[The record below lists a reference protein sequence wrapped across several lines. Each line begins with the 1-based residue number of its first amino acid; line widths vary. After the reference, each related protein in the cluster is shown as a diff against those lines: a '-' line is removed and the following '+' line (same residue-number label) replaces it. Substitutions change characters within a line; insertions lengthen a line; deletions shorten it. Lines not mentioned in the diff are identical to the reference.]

1 MGRAQMDQGIQ
12 EVVLNMTKK
21 YKDKMVAE
29 TGVEP
34 SITENDMKEYVH
46 NVLKEITADKNRNLK

>member
-1 MGRAQMDQGIQ
+1 
-12 EVVLNMTKK
+12 
-21 YKDKMVAE
+21 MVAE

-34 SITENDMKEYVH
+34 YITENDMKEYVH